1 MLTRF
6 DDYCIHQTTDPIAI
20 PATTERNFYD
30 RYWFNG
36 FDRDGKFIFEIGFG
50 VYPNRHV
57 MDGHF
62 SIVIDGVQ
70 HAFHASRRAPIDRS
84 QTEIG
89 PLKITILEP
98 MRKIR
103 FSISENDTG
112 ISCDLLF
119 TARTVPVPEHKNVM
133 MEGVRQIMNTS
144 RFTQFGQWEG
154 VITVAGRKIEVNFAN
169 TPGTRDKSWGYR
181 PIGEQEG
188 GAPGLLNGA
197 PQVYWTWMPI
207 HFDTFCTHYC
217 TFQDAEGR
225 PTQEGGSIV
234 PVYANYHDIPDG
246 DDPNTVHA
254 KNYRHK
260 ITWQPGTRRAAKAVV
275 QLDELEIELTPV
287 LDFQMLAIGYQ
298 HPSWGHAIWHGELV
312 IECES
317 WELASLDK
325 LDYKHIHTH
334 QVVEAKAGNTVGV
347 GTLETISFGAHKPS
361 GFTCILD
368 GAPQPV

>member
-6 DDYCIHQTTDPIAI
+6 DDFCIHQTTEPLAV

-36 FDRDGKFIFEIGFG
+36 FERDGKFMFEIGFG
-50 VYPNRHV
+50 IYPNRHV

-62 SIVIDGVQ
+62 SIVVDGVQ
-70 HAFHASRRAPIDRS
+70 HAFHASRRAPIDRT

-89 PLKITILEP
+89 PMKVSVVEP

-103 FSISENDTG
+103 FSIADNDTG
-112 ISCDLLF
+112 ISCDLLY
-119 TARTVPVPEHKNVM
+119 TARSAPIAEHKNLM
-133 MEGVRQIMNTS
+133 SEGVRQIMNTS

-154 VITVAGRKIEVNFAN
+154 WIKAAGRTVEVRAIS

-197 PQVYWTWMPI
+197 PQVYWTWMPL

-217 TFQDAEGR
+217 TFQDAEGN
-225 PTQEGGSIV
+225 PMQEGGSIV
-234 PVYANYHDIPDG
+234 PTYSELSAIPEG
-246 DDPNTVHA
+246 EDPQVKHA
-254 KNYRHK
+254 KNIGHK
-260 ITWQPGTRRAAKAVV
+260 IEWQPGTRRAAKARV
-275 QLDELEIELTPV
+275 QLDELDVELTPI

-298 HPSWGHAIWHGELV
+298 HPSWGHAIWHGELA
-312 IECES
+312 IESES

-325 LDYKHIHTH
+325 LDYKHIHVH
-334 QVVEAKAGNTVGV
+334 QLVECKAGKHTGV
-347 GTLETISFGAHKPS
+347 GTLETISFGVHKPS
-361 GFTCILD
+361 GFACILD
-368 GAPQPV
+368 GAPERN